1 MQTSVLVGNG
11 FDLSVGLRTSP
22 QDFIPAFVEY
32 AKSSEASPDAKN
44 LAATISADGI
54 DEWSSFE
61 EKMGEF
67 STEFDVSSTDSYQA
81 ETAVLTRFLGI
92 WLEKQQELVDDEF
105 IKENARDCMLS
116 LAKWREQLP
125 ALQQNQITNLRSLHS
140 NEHWAFD
147 LISFNYTNTLERLYR
162 LVGGEGTELS
172 SLNGGFKMELGKFI
186 YAHEKLPGPIVCGVN
201 DESQISNE
209 MFRDS
214 PSIVRNL
221 VKGNIQREVLYSDND
236 SKAGDAIK
244 VSCMAMVFGMSIG
257 VTDKRWWHSLVSRLR
272 EDANYL
278 LIIFA
283 HDLAEA
289 FQSADPLSRDRITQG
304 LRDRLLG
311 LSGFEEIDDAV
322 RERIF
327 VVPCEVLF
335 PISKKVGESV
345 SAEMGGD
352 R

>member
-1 MQTSVLVGNG
+1 M
-11 FDLSVGLRTSP
+11 
-22 QDFIPAFVEY
+22 
-32 AKSSEASPDAKN
+32 
-44 LAATISADGI
+44 
-54 DEWSSFE
+54 
-61 EKMGEF
+61 
-67 STEFDVSSTDSYQA
+67 
-81 ETAVLTRFLGI
+81 
-92 WLEKQQELVDDEF
+92 
-105 IKENARDCMLS
+105 
-116 LAKWREQLP
+116 
-125 ALQQNQITNLRSLHS
+125 
-140 NEHWAFD
+140 
-147 LISFNYTNTLERLYR
+147 
-162 LVGGEGTELS
+162 S
-172 SLNGGFKMELGKFI
+172 SLNGGFKMELGRFI

-209 MFRDS
+209 MFRDN

-244 VSCMAMVFGMSIG
+244 VSCMAMVFGMSMG
-257 VTDKRWWHSLVSRLR
+257 VTDKRWWHSLVSHLR

-304 LRDRLLG
+304 MRDRLLG

-335 PISKKVGESV
+335 PIGKKVGESV
-345 SAEMGGD
+345 SAEMGRD